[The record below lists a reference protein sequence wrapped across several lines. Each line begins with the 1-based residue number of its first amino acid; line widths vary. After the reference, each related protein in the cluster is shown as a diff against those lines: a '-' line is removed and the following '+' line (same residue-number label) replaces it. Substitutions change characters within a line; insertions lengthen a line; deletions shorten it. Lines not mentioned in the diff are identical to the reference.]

1 MAVLDRAYS
10 CFEIKSFDEEL
21 RTIEGIA
28 TTPKVDR
35 VGDIVETLGLT
46 FAKSVPLL
54 LHHDSRLPVGQVTFG
69 KPTKNGLPFTATLPK
84 VSEPGTIKDRVDEA
98 WQSVKYKLIAAVS
111 IGFRPL
117 DDAIER
123 IETGWRFLKSEIMEL
138 SLVVVPAQDQA
149 VITGF
154 KSMDAAALAVI
165 KQFDTDVPAA
175 TGHLERPSNPP
186 GVTGKTP
193 MKPVNLMPKEGK
205 TMSKTI
211 QEQISAL
218 EAKRAA
224 NAARMA
230 EIMQKSTDEGRTT
243 DAAEQEE
250 FDTLDAEN
258 APIDADLKRF
268 RALEKA
274 QVIAARPVV
283 QEART
288 FEQGSDLRAL
298 RPSVQVRRELPK
310 GTLFVRL
317 MGARWLAKE
326 QGISAIDVARDKFG
340 DTPEVE
346 MMLRAGINSTNIVEK
361 TAVAAGNTTN
371 ATWAA
376 PLVVAQNMASEF
388 AELLRAQTIIGR
400 IPGLRQVP
408 FNISVPRGTTD
419 PTSYWVGQGD
429 VKPVSSMAFDSISLA
444 FHKVAGIVPITEELL
459 RFSNPAAEGIIR
471 DALIASVA
479 YLTDRDF
486 LDPSKAETT
495 GVSPASLTN
504 GVTPIA
510 ATGITADALRSD
522 MGDLLA
528 TYLGLN
534 QSPAGLTLVM
544 TASQA
549 MRLSLMRNT
558 LGQREFPDISMSGG
572 TLEGIPVVTS
582 ENIVATGSSPTD
594 GYPIIAINAP
604 EVMIAD
610 DGGVAIDVSREASLQ
625 MDTAPDSP
633 ETASTVLVSLWQRN
647 MVAIKAERFITWK
660 KRRTGA
666 VQFISYA
673 KYEEA

>member
-1 MAVLDRAYS
+1 MTMSSRAYS
-10 CFEIKSFDEEL
+10 LLTIKSVEDEQ
-21 RTIEGIA
+21 RVIRGVA
-28 TTPKVDR
+28 TTPRPDR
-35 VGDIVETLGLT
+35 VGDIVEPLGVK
-46 FAKSVPLL
+46 FNNPMPLL
-54 LHHDSRLPVGQVTFG
+54 HQHDSRSPVGTVVFD
-69 KPTKNGLPFTATLPK
+69 KPTKDGIKFEARLPMIAEAGPL
-84 VSEPGTIKDRVDEA
+84 KDRVDTA
-98 WQSVKYKLIAAVS
+98 WGEVKAGLVRAVS
-111 IGFRPL
+111 IGFRAL
-117 DDAIER
+117 EHAFMDDGGI
-123 IETGWRFLKSEIMEL
+123 RFLSSEVLEL
-138 SLVVVPAQDQA
+138 SLVTVPANADA
-149 VITGF
+149 TITSI
-154 KSMDAAALAVI
+154 KSI
-165 KQFDTDVPAA
+165 DTQVRAA
-175 TGHLERPSNPP
+175 TGIKDSEDRPVPP

-633 ETASTVLVSLWQRN
+633 ETASTVMVSLWQRN

-673 KYEEA
+673 KYEES